1 MQNTQS
7 AEMGEFMDPVKT
19 VSSFGISPGMH
30 IADFGCGSGFFSV
43 ILGRAVGES
52 GLVTAVDVLES
63 ALDVIRG
70 KAKLE
75 GLNNI
80 QTVRANI
87 EVLGGSGL
95 ANSSQDL
102 VLMKNVLYQSSEKLN
117 IIKEAAR
124 VLIDDGKL
132 IIIDWKKGAGGLG
145 PPDNIRADAGTIK
158 NLTSGTGLTLENEIP
173 VDAFHYG
180 FVFRK
185 VK

>member
-1 MQNTQS
+1 MQNIQS
-7 AEMGEFMDPVKT
+7 VGVGEFMDPVKT
-19 VSSFGISPGMH
+19 VSSFGVSSGMRV
-30 IADFGCGSGFFSV
+30 ADFGTGSGFFSI
-43 ILGRAVGES
+43 ILARAVGEG
-52 GLVTAVDVLES
+52 GLVTAVDVLEA

-95 ANSSQDL
+95 ANSSQDM
-102 VLMKNVLYQSSEKLN
+102 VLIKNVLYQSNEKLN
-117 IIKEAAR
+117 IIREAAR

-145 PPDNIRADAGTIK
+145 PPDNTRTDDAAIK
-158 NLTSGTGLTLENEIP
+158 NLTQETGLTLESEIP